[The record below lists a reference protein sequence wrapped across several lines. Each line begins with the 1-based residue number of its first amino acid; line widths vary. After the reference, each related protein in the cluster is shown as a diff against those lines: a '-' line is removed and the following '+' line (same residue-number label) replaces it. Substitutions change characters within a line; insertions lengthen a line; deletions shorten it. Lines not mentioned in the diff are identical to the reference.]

1 MIERRYQIVLYRNER
16 ERLTLDALATSAG
29 LHPALVERFV
39 EFGLLDPVERV
50 GTQLFFDVT
59 AVPRLRMIQRLRCDI
74 GINLA
79 GVAVILDL
87 IDRLRALKLGN
98 EGQRGRRLGD
108 T

>member
-1 MIERRYQIVLYRNER
+1 MIERRYQIVLYDSER
-16 ERLTLDALATSAG
+16 ERLTLETLATSAG

-50 GTQLFFDVT
+50 GTQLFFDVK
-59 AVPRLRMIQRLRCDI
+59 AVPRLRMIQRLRRDI

-79 GVAVILDL
+79 GISVILDL
-87 IDRLRALKLGN
+87 LDRLRALKL
-98 EGQRGRRLGD
+98 EDERQHGRRLGE